1 MNKVLGYFV
10 FQQVGDGC
18 LLAKYSNWTLRS
30 PLTEAAKLTPMD
42 QTVEAFVG
50 QYFSTWIDNP
60 ALGDPFQQTDRAV
73 LKIQRKQGTTGIFTL
88 LWDNGQK
95 FSGEGMLFNNLLV
108 GSYWNPDLYN
118 GPTDLFLP

>member
-1 MNKVLGYFV
+1 
-10 FQQVGDGC
+10 
-18 LLAKYSNWTLRS
+18 
-30 PLTEAAKLTPMD
+30 
-42 QTVEAFVG
+42 VG